1 MMENRCNGSGSSCG
15 GRGDARADLG
25 EGERERGIAL
35 GPSGGANRQWRGL
48 CDSDL
53 TESEGRRGMG
63 GARAAVG
70 DLAEGE
76 GRHAR

>member
-1 MMENRCNGSGSSCG
+1 MAAAALAASVAMREQSWAR
-15 GRGDARADLG
+15 GR
-25 EGERERGIAL
+25 EEEIAL

-48 CDSDL
+48 CDGDL
-53 TESEGRRGMG
+53 TEGEGRRGMG